1 MRPRPRSF
9 HCCDENNNRRL
20 ERLKES
26 RILANFQTESLPK
39 PPVKMDCTN
48 LAFEAEWFDEESGLN
63 RSFVMI
69 YFPESNK
76 LQLFEPRT
84 NKMFLKK
91 TSVDG
96 LRAADIYV
104 GSEITILARQF
115 RLRDFADDYTRR
127 ILECKNEMTFALVK
141 PECVSKMV
149 RHTIL
154 FIR

>member
-1 MRPRPRSF
+1 
-9 HCCDENNNRRL
+9 
-20 ERLKES
+20 
-26 RILANFQTESLPK
+26 
-39 PPVKMDCTN
+39 MDCTN
-48 LAFEAEWFDEESGLN
+48 LAFEAEWFDEASGLN

-96 LRAADIYV
+96 LRADDIYV
-104 GSEITILARQF
+104 GNEITILARQF

-127 ILECKNEMTFALVK
+127 ILECKNETTFAMIK
-141 PECVSKMV
+141 PDCVSKMV
-149 RHTIL
+149 P
-154 FIR
+154 FYPN